1 MIIVVI
7 EDLLLIPSLY
17 AGKLS
22 KVDVCDLDVDQL
34 VKMRM
39 LISDVL
45 GVRVFEKAKLVCFL
59 SISYRCFV
67 KGETWLLRI
76 RRIRV

>member
-1 MIIVVI
+1 M
-7 EDLLLIPSLY
+7 L
-17 AGKLS
+17 GKLS

-45 GVRVFEKAKLVCFL
+45 GVRVF
-59 SISYRCFV
+59 
-67 KGETWLLRI
+67 
-76 RRIRV
+76 